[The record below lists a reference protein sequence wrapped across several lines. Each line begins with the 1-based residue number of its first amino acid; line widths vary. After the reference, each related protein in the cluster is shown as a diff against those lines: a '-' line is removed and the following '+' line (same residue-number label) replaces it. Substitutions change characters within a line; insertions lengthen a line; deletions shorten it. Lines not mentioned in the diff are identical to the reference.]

1 MSIFSPTSSE
11 VAAGEAWRLP
21 EGPPAIR
28 AVQLSKRYT
37 LGASS
42 GMRGYRTLREQLR
55 MAARRRAQ
63 GETFWA
69 LDEVSFDV
77 AQGEILGII
86 GRNGAGKSTLLKLLS
101 RITAPTAGFA
111 EVRGRVG
118 SLLEVGTGFHPELSG
133 RENIML
139 NGAILGMRRREVRA
153 KLDEIVSF
161 AGVERF
167 LDTPV
172 KRYSSGMYLR
182 LAFAVAAHLE
192 PDILLVDEVLA
203 VGDAE
208 FQKKCLGR
216 MSEIGES
223 GRTVLFISHSMPAI
237 LRLCPRLILLDKGR
251 IVADGPAH
259 DVVRMYLDAGF
270 GSTAIRSFA
279 DLPEEAPGDDV
290 ARLKSVRIIDEDGE
304 GREEFDIRRP
314 IGVEVE
320 YWHVSDDPQTR
331 PSVCLNVVN
340 EDGVLLFLTHDFV
353 NQAWKRSDRQRGLIR
368 ATCWIP
374 GNFLA
379 EGRHMV
385 VVAASSYNP
394 NRVHFEE
401 HDAVAFQVVDRS
413 HGDAV
418 RGDWTNDWPGV
429 VRPML
434 DWRVRRVD
442 GPPESEFH

>member
-11 VAAGEAWRLP
+11 VAAGGTRTLAG
-21 EGPPAIR
+21 GPPAIR
-28 AVQLSKRYT
+28 AVHLSKRYT

-42 GMRGYRTLREQLR
+42 GMRGYRTLREQIR
-55 MAARRRAQ
+55 MVTRRRER

-69 LDEVSFDV
+69 LDDVSFDV

-139 NGAILGMRRREVRA
+139 NGAILGMRRREVRD

-223 GRTVLFISHSMPAI
+223 GRTVLFISHSMPAM

-251 IVADGPAH
+251 VVADGPAH
-259 DVVRMYLDAGF
+259 DVVRMYLDAGY
-270 GSTAIRSFA
+270 GSTAVREFA
-279 DLPEEAPGDDV
+279 DSPEEAPGDDV
-290 ARLKSVRIIDEDGE
+290 ARLKSVRAVDEKGE
-304 GREEFDIRRP
+304 SREEFDIRQP
-314 IGVEVE
+314 IDVEVE
-320 YWHVSDDPQTR
+320 YWHISDDENLR
-331 PSVCLNVVN
+331 PSVCLNLVN
-340 EDGVLLFLTHDFV
+340 DDGVLLLLTHDFV
-353 NQAWKRSDRQRGLIR
+353 NQEWKHSRREKGLVR
-368 ATCWIP
+368 ATCRIP

-401 HDAVAFQVVDRS
+401 HDVVAFQVADRS
-413 HGDAV
+413 HGDGV
-418 RGDWTNDWPGV
+418 RGDWTSDWPGV

-442 GPPESEFH
+442 GAPETAGD